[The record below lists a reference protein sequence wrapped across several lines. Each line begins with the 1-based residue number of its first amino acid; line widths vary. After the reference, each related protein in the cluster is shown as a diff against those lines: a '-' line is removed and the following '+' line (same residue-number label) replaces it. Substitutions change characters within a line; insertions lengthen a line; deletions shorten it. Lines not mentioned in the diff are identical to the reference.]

1 MPAENQ
7 ALTAG
12 DRPHAIDQPGG
23 AYAASPQASEAGPAN
38 GRSVTG
44 HEQGDR
50 SAAGTIAHNG
60 QTNSRRSFLKHT
72 TLGGIALG
80 AASAL
85 LPIEEVVAQSTQK
98 VSRFS
103 APSDLKITDMRY
115 CVTTVL
121 GRTAIIRIDT
131 NQGIYG
137 LGEVRDGADER
148 YALMLKSRLLGE
160 NPCNVEML
168 FKKIRQFGGQSR
180 QAGGV
185 CGVEMALWDLCGKAY
200 NVPAWQLLGGR
211 YRDKVRLY
219 ADTPEADSPEE
230 QKRLIQYRL
239 KDQGYTWLKMD
250 ISINELKDK
259 PGTLVNADAWR
270 NAQGNLAQWGDMRN
284 AMSYA
289 NTLHPMTQIQ
299 ITDKGLEE
307 LARIVENVRG
317 MVGYDT
323 PISSDHYGHFDLNN
337 GIRLGRALEKYRL
350 AWLEDIV
357 SWELTDQWKTLSD
370 ALETPCLTG
379 EDIYLLK
386 HFKPLIDKRAVD
398 IVHPDLASSGGLL
411 ETKRIGDYA
420 EENGIAMAMHQA
432 GTPISFMASVHCAA
446 ATQNFLSLEHHS
458 IDLSWWEDL
467 VKTTDGRKLIT
478 KGFANLPL
486 SAPGLGIEL
495 NDEVVKQHLHAND
508 KSYFAPTPQWND
520 VRSHDRI
527 WS

>member
-1 MPAENQ
+1 MTPSQKILYRLGLKDPEPVEEQ
-7 ALTAG
+7 LTPEA
-12 DRPHAIDQPGG
+12 DQGNP
-23 AYAASPQASEAGPAN
+23 
-38 GRSVTG
+38 
-44 HEQGDR
+44 
-50 SAAGTIAHNG
+50 
-60 QTNSRRSFLKHT
+60 RRSFFKKSA
-72 TLGGIALG
+72 LGGLALG
-80 AASAL
+80 SSFMFS
-85 LPIEEVVAQSTQK
+85 PIEDVIAQSTSK
-98 VSRFS
+98 VNRNS

-168 FKKIRQFGGQSR
+168 FRKIRQFGGQAR

-185 CGVEMALWDLCGKAY
+185 CAVEMALWDICGKAY

-211 YRDKVRLY
+211 YRNNVRMY
-219 ADTPEADSPEE
+219 ADTPESSSPEE
-230 QKRLIQYRL
+230 QKKLIKFRTE
-239 KDQGYTWLKMD
+239 DQGYTWLKMD
-250 ISINELKDK
+250 VSIGELKGK
-259 PGTLVNADAWR
+259 PGTIVNNKFWEDAR
-270 NAQGNLAQWGDMRN
+270 GNMSQWGDQSN
-284 AMSYA
+284 YMSYS
-289 NTLHPMTQIQ
+289 NTLHPFTQVQ

-307 LARIVENVRG
+307 LQRIVDNVRG
-317 MVGYDT
+317 MIGYEIPLST
-323 PISSDHYGHFDLNN
+323 DHYGHFDYNN

-357 SWELTDQWKTLSD
+357 SWEYTDQWKTMTQ
-370 ALETPCLTG
+370 ALETPTLTG

-386 HFKPLIDKRAVD
+386 NFKPLIDARAVD

-420 EENGIAMAMHQA
+420 EEYGIAMAMHQA
-432 GTPISFMASVHCAA
+432 GTPVSFMANVHCAA
-446 ATQNFLSLEHHS
+446 ATQNFLALEHHS
-458 IDLSWWEDL
+458 VDLPWWENL
-467 VKTTDGRKLIT
+467 VKTTDNRKLIT

-486 SAPGLGIEL
+486 TAPGLGIEL
-495 NDEVVKQHLHAND
+495 NDDVVKQHLHAND

-520 VRSHDRI
+520 KRSHDRI
-527 WS
+527 FS